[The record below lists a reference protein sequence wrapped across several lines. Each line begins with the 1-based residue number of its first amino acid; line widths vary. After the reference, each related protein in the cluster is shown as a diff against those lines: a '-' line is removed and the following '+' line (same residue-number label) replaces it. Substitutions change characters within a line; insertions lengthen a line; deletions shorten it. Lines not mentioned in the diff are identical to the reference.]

1 MINIY
6 MIIGSILI
14 GAGIGLFIP
23 YFMEFIKHETETK
36 FKDSAMMMTISLIIV
51 AIGLGIQ
58 IYTLSGRY

>member
-23 YFMEFIKHETETK
+23 YFMEFAKAETKTK
-36 FKDSAMMMTISLIIV
+36 FKHNAKMMTISLIIL